1 MSEHTPIRMAIIP
14 AALAFPSSTRSGIV
28 MESYL
33 GKSKNE
39 VFSSFS
45 RQTRNHDW
53 KRKSIFASV
62 LTGEMMGSWDW
73 IFFCAFPWR
82 QKLVLATRMFSRITL
97 ADDAHFLIFFFFNNF
112 VTKGLKKPISYLTKI
127 TEKGQKKEKKKG
139 KEHATSHASFPRACS
154 LTLNLHNLRWE
165 RCILR
170 RTLKSVWG
178 LEIYMHELNS
188 EANRSDGTNDHYT
201 NLVLNLPRF
210 RALSFQQF
218 TINSVS
224 K

>member
-33 GKSKNE
+33 GKSKDE
-39 VFSSFS
+39 VFCSFS
-45 RQTRNHDW
+45 RQTRNDHW

-62 LTGEMMGSWDW
+62 PYWQDWWWAPRIEFSMTSKVGLSNQNVLTYYLSR
-73 IFFCAFPWR
+73 WR
-82 QKLVLATRMFSRITL
+82 TFSN
-97 ADDAHFLIFFFFNNF
+97 FFNSF
-112 VTKGLKKPISYLTKI
+112 VTKGLNKPIFYATKI
-127 TEKGQKKEKKKG
+127 TEKEPKKKKKG
-139 KEHATSHASFPRACS
+139 EEHATSHASFPRACS

-165 RCILR
+165 RGILWR
-170 RTLKSVWG
+170 ALKSVS
-178 LEIYMHELNS
+178 ELNS
-188 EANRSDGTNDHYT
+188 EANRSDGKNDHYT

-210 RALSFQQF
+210 RAQSFQQF
-218 TINSVS
+218 TINSIS

>member
-1 MSEHTPIRMAIIP
+1 MTTER
-14 AALAFPSSTRSGIV
+14 GNQ
-28 MESYL
+28 YL
-33 GKSKNE
+33 
-39 VFSSFS
+39 
-45 RQTRNHDW
+45 
-53 KRKSIFASV
+53 V
-62 LTGEMMGSWDW
+62 LTGEMMGFCYW

-82 QKLVLATRMFSRITL
+82 QKLILATRMFSRITL

-112 VTKGLKKPISYLTKI
+112 VSKGLKKPIFYASKI
-127 TEKGQKKEKKKG
+127 TEKGQKEGKKKG
-139 KEHATSHASFPRACS
+139 EEHATSHASFPRACS
-154 LTLNLHNLRWE
+154 LILNLHNLRWE

-170 RTLKSVWG
+170 RALKSV
-178 LEIYMHELNS
+178 LELNS
-188 EANRSDGTNDHYT
+188 AANRSDGTNDHYT

>member
-1 MSEHTPIRMAIIP
+1 MSEHTPIRMEIIP

-33 GKSKNE
+33 GKSENE
-39 VFSSFS
+39 VFCSFS
-45 RQTRNHDW
+45 RQTRNDHW
-53 KRKSIFASV
+53 KRKSIFSAV
-62 LTGEMMGSWDW
+62 LTGEMMGSWYW

-97 ADDAHFLIFFFFNNF
+97 ADDAHFLIFSFFNNF
-112 VTKGLKKPISYLTKI
+112 VTKGLKKPIFYATTI
-127 TEKGQKKEKKKG
+127 TEKERKKKKKG
-139 KEHATSHASFPRACS
+139 EEHATSHASFPRACS

-165 RCILR
+165 HCILR
-170 RTLKSVWG
+170 RALKSVS
-178 LEIYMHELNS
+178 ELNS
-188 EANRSDGTNDHYT
+188 EANRSDGKNNHYT